1 MAEGVKKWVNVPVSD
16 VINTRTGPVA
26 DLLDGTIHRLSTI
39 ATGRVQAFM
48 DGQAA
53 KMPSELFYTDL
64 RTAIN
69 ALETLR
75 KVHF

>member
-1 MAEGVKKWVNVPVSD
+1 MTEGVKKWVDVPILD
-16 VINTRTGPVA
+16 TINMVNGHVPH
-26 DLLDGTIHRLSTI
+26 LLDGTIRRLQTI

-48 DGQAA
+48 DGQSA
-53 KMPSELFYTDL
+53 KMPSEKFYTDL

>member
-1 MAEGVKKWVNVPVSD
+1 MAEGVKKWVNIPVLET
-16 VINTRTGPVA
+16 INMRTGPIG
-26 DLLDGTIHRLSTI
+26 DLIDGVGNRLQTV

-48 DGQAA
+48 DGQTE
-53 KMPSELFYTDL
+53 KMPDQVFYTDL

-75 KVHF
+75 KHF